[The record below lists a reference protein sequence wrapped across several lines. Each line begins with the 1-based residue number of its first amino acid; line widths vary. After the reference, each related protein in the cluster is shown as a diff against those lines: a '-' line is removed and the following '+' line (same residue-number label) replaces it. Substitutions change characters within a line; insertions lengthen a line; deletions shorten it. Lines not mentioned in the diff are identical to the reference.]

1 MSKERIMIV
10 EDEESIQEL
19 IKYNLQ
25 REGYL
30 VPVCCENGE
39 SALESAVTYKPDL
52 ILLDLML
59 PGVDGLTV
67 CKNLKADPVTKHI
80 PVIMLTSK
88 SEESD
93 VVIGLELGADD
104 YITKPFSPKILTA
117 RIRAVLRR
125 IAALE
130 EVPEDEKELSR
141 GPLHMNSA
149 RRSVTLNGQE
159 LDLTCS
165 EFNILYHLAKRPG
178 WVFTRNQIVNAIRGD
193 DYPVTERAIDV
204 QIVGLRRKMGA
215 FGELIETVR
224 GIGYRFSQEP

>member
-1 MSKERIMIV
+1 MSNERIMIV

-19 IKYNLQ
+19 IKYNLL
-25 REGYL
+25 REGYQ

-59 PGVDGLTV
+59 PGMDGLTV
-67 CKNLKADPVTKHI
+67 CRNLKNDPVTKNI
-80 PVIMLTSK
+80 PVIMLTAK

-93 VVIGLELGADD
+93 IVIGLELGADD

-125 IAALE
+125 LAALE
-130 EVPEDEKELSR
+130 DVPENEKELVR
-141 GPLHMNSA
+141 GPLRMNA
-149 RRSVTLNGQE
+149 VRRAASLNGE
-159 LDLTCS
+159 DLDLTCS

-204 QIVGLRRKMGA
+204 QIVGLRRKMGE

-224 GIGYRFSQEP
+224 GIGYRFTQEL

>member
-67 CKNLKADPVTKHI
+67 CKNLKADPVTNHI
-80 PVIMLTSK
+80 PVIMLTAK

-93 VVIGLELGADD
+93 VVICLELGADD

>member
-80 PVIMLTSK
+80 PVIMLTAK

-149 RRSVTLNGQE
+149 RRSVTRNGQE

>member
-30 VPVCCENGE
+30 VPICCENGE

-80 PVIMLTSK
+80 PVIMLTAK

-165 EFNILYHLAKRPG
+165 EFNILYHRAKRPG

>member
-1 MSKERIMIV
+1 MSRERIMIV

-19 IKYNLQ
+19 IRYNLL
-25 REGYL
+25 REGFL

-39 SALESAVTYKPDL
+39 SALENAVTYKPDL

-59 PGVDGLTV
+59 PGMDGLTV
-67 CKNLKADPVTKHI
+67 CRNLKNDPVTRRI
-80 PVIMLTSK
+80 PVIMLTAK

-93 VVIGLELGADD
+93 IVIGLELGADD

-117 RIRAVLRR
+117 RIHAVLRR
-125 IAALE
+125 IAALAE
-130 EVPEDEKELSR
+130 TPADEKELVR
-141 GPLHMNSA
+141 GPLHMNA
-149 RRSVTLNGQE
+149 VRRSASLDGRE

-178 WVFTRNQIVNAIRGD
+178 WVFTRSQIVNAVRGD
-193 DYPVTERAIDV
+193 DYPVTERAVDV
-204 QIVGLRRKMGA
+204 QIVGLRRKMGG

>member
-80 PVIMLTSK
+80 PVIMLTAK

-204 QIVGLRRKMGA
+204 QIVGLRRKMGV

>member
-80 PVIMLTSK
+80 PIIMLTAK

-125 IAALE
+125 IASLE
-130 EVPEDEKELSR
+130 DVPEDEKELSR

-149 RRSVTLNGQE
+149 RRSATLNGQE

-204 QIVGLRRKMGA
+204 QIVGLRRKMGE

>member
-80 PVIMLTSK
+80 PVIMLTAK

-193 DYPVTERAIDV
+193 DYPVTEREIDV

>member
-1 MSKERIMIV
+1 MSRERIMIV

-19 IKYNLQ
+19 IRYNLE
-25 REGYL
+25 REGFL

-39 SALESAVTYKPDL
+39 SALDNAITYKPDL

-59 PGVDGLTV
+59 PGMDGLTV
-67 CKNLKADPVTKHI
+67 CRNLKSNPATRRI
-80 PVIMLTSK
+80 PVIMLTAK

-93 VVIGLELGADD
+93 VVVGLELGADD

-117 RIRAVLRR
+117 RIHAVLRR
-125 IAALE
+125 IATVE
-130 EVPEDEKELSR
+130 ETPAEEKELSR
-141 GPLHMNSA
+141 GPLHMNA
-149 RRSVTLNGQE
+149 VRRSAVLDGRE

-178 WVFTRNQIVNAIRGD
+178 WVFTRNQIVNAVRGD
-193 DYPVTERAIDV
+193 DYPVTERAVDV
-204 QIVGLRRKMGA
+204 QIVGLRRKLGG

-224 GIGYRFSQEP
+224 GIGYRFKQEL

>member
-80 PVIMLTSK
+80 PVIMLPAK

>member
-80 PVIMLTSK
+80 PVIMLTAK

-130 EVPEDEKELSR
+130 EVPEDEEELSR

-149 RRSVTLNGQE
+149 RRSVMLNGQE

>member
-30 VPVCCENGE
+30 VSVCCENGE

-80 PVIMLTSK
+80 PVIMLTAK